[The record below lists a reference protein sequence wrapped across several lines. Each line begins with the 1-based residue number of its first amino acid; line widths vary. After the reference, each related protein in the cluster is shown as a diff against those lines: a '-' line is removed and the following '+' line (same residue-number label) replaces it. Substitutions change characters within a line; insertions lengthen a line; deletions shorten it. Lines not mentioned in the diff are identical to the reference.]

1 MDASG
6 IWIGF
11 RTFIKDGSNT
21 LVILFMLCFI
31 ISLMWVFI
39 KGTLSI
45 NIKSLF
51 IDEHTNKTSHV
62 KYWANVAYLS
72 ATISFLSINLFF
84 FKESSQYIE
93 ILWLIYLGVVASN
106 ATVSKLIS
114 YKYNGAVQQQQSSE
128 YQYPPRRYQSTIKNP
143 TRSQNE
149 IDSPD

>member
-1 MDASG
+1 MGNAF
-6 IWIGF
+6 WLELKNF
-11 RTFIKDGSNT
+11 VKDGSSA
-21 LVILFMLCFI
+21 VVMCFMLIFI
-31 ISLMWVFI
+31 VVQMWVFI

-51 IDEHTNKTSHV
+51 QDDHTNKTSHV

-72 ATISFLSINLFF
+72 ATISFLTINLFY
-84 FKESSQYIE
+84 FKESVQYIE

-114 YKYNGAVQQQQSSE
+114 YKYNGAVSQQASQDQSYP
-128 YQYPPRRYQSTIKNP
+128 YQTSSRVSTRY
-143 TRSQNE
+143 E